1 MNLLKDG
8 IAQHTVEK
16 TTLTRKLTLDGL
28 TKAYPVYKVRLVN
41 CFITNRMIEL
51 PLGLVSIE
59 PNTMDTHR
67 MLLIGNI
74 IMQSSKNSL

>member
-28 TKAYPVYKVRLVN
+28 TKAYPVYKVRLDQLFYN
-41 CFITNRMIEL
+41 EQNDRISTWI
-51 PLGLVSIE
+51 S
-59 PNTMDTHR
+59 
-67 MLLIGNI
+67 
-74 IMQSSKNSL
+74 Q